1 MSELSAVFRPTSRAC
16 DRCDA
21 PPDEVSGARSRERGA
36 LGATIGE
43 GGNKIVFVFGS
54 GAMGVLKSGKR
65 ALIADEIQMLA
76 DLKMLGL
83 PVTKVDG
90 PMHVDGF
97 APASLLQAGRR
108 CRPAIEHAERY
119 AVDSKQVVRVH
130 RGKVSIQGT
139 SPALGAA
146 SVASLQAIR
155 RQLVDGRIF
164 VNDLQFLVRSN
175 GEFLIADPLDVKERQ
190 KPSQTNLRII
200 DSLIELA
207 RKAARP

>member
-1 MSELSAVFRPTSRAC
+1 MFRPTSRAC
-16 DRCDA
+16 ERCDA
-21 PPDEVSGARSRERGA
+21 PPDEVSGERSRERGA
-36 LGATIGE
+36 LGEAIGE

-65 ALIADEIQMLA
+65 ALIVDEIQMLA
-76 DLKMLGL
+76 DLTRLGL

-97 APASLLQAGRR
+97 APDSLRQAGRR

-130 RGKVSIQGT
+130 KGKVSIQGT
-139 SPALGAA
+139 SSPALGAA

-175 GEFLIADPLDVKERQ
+175 GEFVIADPLEVKARQ

-200 DSLIELA
+200 DSLIEQA